1 MRDRSTAFAGWLAA
15 LATALLA
22 ACATPPLPPD
32 ARSPASDAARAGARL
47 KPMPLRPLDL
57 KTDCRF
63 RDEAGYSASAMLDV
77 SYAEVKDFSAT
88 VDIPNRGTCRFDGEF
103 AQVRRTP
110 HVELRAR
117 DGCTVSMWEQ
127 GEQVTV
133 AFTNCASRC
142 TRGAFDYVWP
152 IIVDR
157 RNGQCH

>member
-1 MRDRSTAFAGWLAA
+1 MKRTSARWPGGLAA
-15 LATALLA
+15 IAAALLA
-22 ACATPPLPPD
+22 GACATPALVPD
-32 ARSPASDAARAGARL
+32 GGTEASRAGGRL
-47 KPMPLRPLDL
+47 KPMPIRPLNM

-63 RDEAGYSASAMLDV
+63 TDEAGYGASTMFDV
-77 SYAEVKDFSAT
+77 SYAEVKYFSAT
-88 VDIPNRGTCRFDGEF
+88 VNIPNRGSCRFDGEF

-117 DGCTVSMWEQ
+117 DGCTVSLWEQ

-133 AFTNCASRC
+133 AFNNCASRC

-157 RNGQCH
+157 RDGQCH

>member
-1 MRDRSTAFAGWLAA
+1 MTARRVPHAGWLGAV
-15 LATALLA
+15 ATAMLAA
-22 ACATPPLPPD
+22 ACATPSLEPGVGV
-32 ARSPASDAARAGARL
+32 ARPGGRL
-47 KPMPLRPLDL
+47 QPMPLRPLDVRADCSF
-57 KTDCRF
+57 TD
-63 RDEAGYSASAMLDV
+63 EVGYGARAMLDV
-77 SYAEVKDFSAT
+77 SYAEVKAFSAT
-88 VDIPNRGTCRFDGEF
+88 VNVPRRGSCRIDGEF

-142 TRGAFDYVWP
+142 TAGTFDYVWP

-157 RNGQCH
+157 RTGQCH